1 MIPESAYAASALT
14 DFGVN
19 DADLTQSLMILALG
33 SLALIPAALYS
44 IYVKYEAER

>member
-1 MIPESAYAASALT
+1 MIPESAYAASTLT

-19 DADLTQSLMILALG
+19 DADHLTQNLMILALG

-44 IYVKYEAER
+44 I